1 MQNINIMEE
10 RPETMPP
17 LSKADPRL
25 KSDPG
30 KDRTEEGAA
39 LPEPFTQKHMQQALG
54 LTSGGANSQVRRWMY
69 WGWVVSAGFGAYRR
83 TANFGG
89 EKKSVGYTRTGK
101 KSAQHYTSKG
111 KLITASLPCDFPGCA
126 FVGHGS
132 SEINALRSVGRHK
145 SMEHGIKKKYV
156 SAAERRRL
164 GVGKNTKYLIPRP
177 GMNGTAAPAPEAPA
191 PAPQPEHHIR
201 FCPECGYNIQMH
213 EISYRIARKHRKES

>member
-1 MQNINIMEE
+1 MVQNIRLEQ
-10 RPETMPP
+10 PELVQQPMT
-17 LSKADPRL
+17 DPRL
-25 KSDPG
+25 KSDPR

-39 LPEPFTQKHMQQALG
+39 LPEPFTQGDMRKAMG

-69 WGWVVSAGFGAYRR
+69 WGWVESAGFGTYRR
-83 TANFGG
+83 TSSFGG
-89 EKKSVGYTRTGK
+89 EKRSVGYTRTRPAGPRK
-101 KSAQHYTSKG
+101 YTSKG
-111 KLITASLPCDFPGCA
+111 KLIKAELHCDIPGCNYI
-126 FVGHGS
+126 GYGS
-132 SEINALRSVGRHK
+132 TEMNALRSVGRHK

-164 GVGKNTKYLIPRP
+164 GIGRNTKYVIPRP
-177 GMNGTAAPAPEAPA
+177 GMNGTTAPAQEQPPA